1 MAKSMLET
9 VVVRKMA
16 NQARTPGLAT
26 AGSGAMKE
34 NAQEAVTVPGWL
46 LILMKRKEAEPE
58 APATRETNQTEM
70 GKVIRGDK

>member
-1 MAKSMLET
+1 MA
-9 VVVRKMA
+9 RK
-16 NQARTPGLAT
+16 ARTPGLAI

-34 NAQEAVTVPGWL
+34 NAQAAVTVPGRL

-58 APATRETNQTEM
+58 APAPKEINQREM